1 MGGLTVVK
9 VVSLNGFPVKRH
21 TQREKYWMIRTT
33 NNYNKSV
40 IFFQK
45 TIDNTKSY
53 IKIEE
58 NKNYNHFSYVNQ

>member
-1 MGGLTVVK
+1 
-9 VVSLNGFPVKRH
+9 
-21 TQREKYWMIRTT
+21 MIRIT

-58 NKNYNHFSYVNQ
+58 NKTIIILVMLINR